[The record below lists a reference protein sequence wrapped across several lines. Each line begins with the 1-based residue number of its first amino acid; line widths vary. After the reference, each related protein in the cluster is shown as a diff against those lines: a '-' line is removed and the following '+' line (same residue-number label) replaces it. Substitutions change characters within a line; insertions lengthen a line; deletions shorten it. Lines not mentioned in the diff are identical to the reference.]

1 MWTFVPLFVL
11 LFGIFYYVDYN
22 TNAIIIKAQRQ
33 IARSNSS
40 SSSGNSSSDIFD
52 LVDVLVHQTPKK
64 YLTLTDTPT
73 VHK

>member
-22 TNAIIIKAQRQ
+22 TNAIITKAQRQ
-33 IARSNSS
+33 IARSNS

-64 YLTLTDTPT
+64 YLTLSDTPPT